1 MAVVKKKYGL
11 FTAVAMVV
19 GVVIGSGVFF
29 KAGRVLRSVDGNLVN
44 GILAWL
50 VGAAIMLVSAY
61 VFSLFAQRINKVN
74 GVVDFMEAAYGSRV
88 GKLVAWFMSV
98 FYYPTL
104 VAVLAWVSADF
115 TASLLQLSGE
125 NVWIIGAFYLVLFFV
140 LNLLSPVLA
149 GKFQVSSTVIKLVPL
164 VLMAVIGTIVGLVN
178 GVTIENFTT
187 TSVGVDPAMLGG
199 FSGAVLSTA
208 FAYEGWIVATSINA
222 ELKNAKRDLPLALV
236 LGTLIVAGV
245 YITYYVGLAGTLPNS
260 VFVFEGNGAVF
271 QAFSSLFGNIGA
283 TLLLIFIIISC
294 LGTLNGLVMG
304 ATRGIYSIAVREK
317 SKTLEAFEAVD
328 KTTDATVNSGLFGL
342 LLSAVWFV
350 VWYGSFQGW
359 YNGLFMDISELPI
372 ATLYGIYIFFYIWII
387 RTAKDLS
394 ILNRFVMPLL
404 ALIGAGYMVYSG
416 LQLDL
421 ALVFIGLIAIT
432 LLVATFLPKLLENK
446 PKVALKT
453 KKS

>member
-44 GILAWL
+44 GILAWI

-61 VFSLFAQRINKVN
+61 VFSIFAQRINKVN

-115 TASLLQLSGE
+115 TASLLGLPGE

-149 GKFQVSSTVIKLVPL
+149 GKFQVSATVIKLIPL
-164 VLMAVIGTIVGLVN
+164 VLMAVIGTIVGLIN

-187 TSVGVDPAMLGG
+187 TSVGVDPAVLGG

-236 LGTLIVAGV
+236 LGTLIVAVV
-245 YITYYVGLAGTLPNS
+245 YITYYIGLAGTLPNS

-271 QAFSSLFGNIGA
+271 QAFSTIFGNIGA

-304 ATRGIYSIAVREK
+304 ATRGVYSIAVREK
-317 SKTLEAFEAVD
+317 SKTLQAFEAVD
-328 KTTDATVNSGLFGL
+328 TTTDATVNSGLLGL
-342 LLSAVWFV
+342 LLSAMWFV

-394 ILNRFVMPLL
+394 VLNRFIMPLL
-404 ALIGAGYMVYSG
+404 ALVGAGYMVYSG

-432 LLVATFLPKLLENK
+432 LVFATFLPKMVKSK
-446 PKVALKT
+446 PRVAMKT
-453 KKS
+453 KK

>member
-1 MAVVKKKYGL
+1 
-11 FTAVAMVV
+11 
-19 GVVIGSGVFF
+19 
-29 KAGRVLRSVDGNLVN
+29 
-44 GILAWL
+44 
-50 VGAAIMLVSAY
+50 
-61 VFSLFAQRINKVN
+61 
-74 GVVDFMEAAYGSRV
+74 
-88 GKLVAWFMSV
+88 
-98 FYYPTL
+98 
-104 VAVLAWVSADF
+104 
-115 TASLLQLSGE
+115 
-125 NVWIIGAFYLVLFFV
+125 
-140 LNLLSPVLA
+140 
-149 GKFQVSSTVIKLVPL
+149 
-164 VLMAVIGTIVGLVN
+164 MAVIGTIVGLIN

-187 TSVGVDPAMLGG
+187 TSVGVDPAVLGG

-236 LGTLIVAGV
+236 LGTLIVAVV
-245 YITYYVGLAGTLPNS
+245 YITYYIGLAGTLPNS

-271 QAFSSLFGNIGA
+271 QAFSTIFGNIGA

-304 ATRGIYSIAVREK
+304 ATRGVYSIAVREK
-317 SKTLEAFEAVD
+317 SKTLQAFEAVD
-328 KTTDATVNSGLFGL
+328 TTTDATVNSGLLGL
-342 LLSAVWFV
+342 LLSSMWFV

-394 ILNRFVMPLL
+394 VLNRFIMPLL
-404 ALIGAGYMVYSG
+404 ALVGAGYMVYSG

-432 LLVATFLPKLLENK
+432 LVFATFLPKMVK
-446 PKVALKT
+446 PKPRVAMKT
-453 KKS
+453 KK

>member
-44 GILAWL
+44 GILAWI

-61 VFSLFAQRINKVN
+61 VFSIFAQRINKVN

-115 TASLLQLSGE
+115 TASLLGLPGE

-149 GKFQVSSTVIKLVPL
+149 GKFQVSATVIKLIPL
-164 VLMAVIGTIVGLVN
+164 VLMAVIGTIVGLIN

-187 TSVGVDPAMLGG
+187 TSVGVDPAVLGG

-236 LGTLIVAGV
+236 LGTLIVAVV
-245 YITYYVGLAGTLPNS
+245 YITYYIGLAGTLPNS

-271 QAFSSLFGNIGA
+271 QAFSTIFGNIGA

-304 ATRGIYSIAVREK
+304 ATRGVYSIAVREK
-317 SKTLEAFEAVD
+317 SKTLQAFEAVD
-328 KTTDATVNSGLFGL
+328 TTTDATVNSGLFGL
-342 LLSAVWFV
+342 LLSAMWFV

-394 ILNRFVMPLL
+394 VLNRFIMPLL
-404 ALIGAGYMVYSG
+404 ALVGAVYMVYSG

-432 LLVATFLPKLLENK
+432 LVFATFLPKMVKSK
-446 PKVALKT
+446 PRVAMKT
-453 KKS
+453 KK

>member
-44 GILAWL
+44 GILAWI

-61 VFSLFAQRINKVN
+61 VFSIFAQRINKVN

-115 TASLLQLSGE
+115 TASLLGLPGE

-149 GKFQVSSTVIKLVPL
+149 GKFQVSATVIKLIPL
-164 VLMAVIGTIVGLVN
+164 VLMAVIGTIVGLIN

-187 TSVGVDPAMLGG
+187 TSVGVDPAVLGG

-236 LGTLIVAGV
+236 LGTLIVAVV
-245 YITYYVGLAGTLPNS
+245 YITYYIGLAGTLPNS
-260 VFVFEGNGAVF
+260 VFVFDGNGAVF
-271 QAFSSLFGNIGA
+271 QAFSTIFGNIGA

-304 ATRGIYSIAVREK
+304 ATRGVYSIAVREK
-317 SKTLEAFEAVD
+317 SKTLQAFEAVD
-328 KTTDATVNSGLFGL
+328 TTTDATVNSGLFGL
-342 LLSAVWFV
+342 LLSAMWFV

-394 ILNRFVMPLL
+394 VLNRFIMPLL
-404 ALIGAGYMVYSG
+404 ALVGAVYMVYSG

-432 LLVATFLPKLLENK
+432 LVFATFLPKMVKSK
-446 PKVALKT
+446 PRVAMKT
-453 KKS
+453 KK

>member
-44 GILAWL
+44 GILAWI

-61 VFSLFAQRINKVN
+61 VFSIFAQKINKVN

-115 TASLLQLSGE
+115 TASLLGLPGE

-149 GKFQVSSTVIKLVPL
+149 GKFQVSATVIKLIPL
-164 VLMAVIGTIVGLVN
+164 VLMAVIGTIVGLIN

-187 TSVGVDPAMLGG
+187 TSVGVDPAVLGG

-222 ELKNAKRDLPLALV
+222 ELKNAKRDLPLALA
-236 LGTLIVAGV
+236 LGTLIVAVV
-245 YITYYVGLAGTLPNS
+245 YITYYIGLAGTLPNS

-271 QAFSSLFGNIGA
+271 QAFSTIFGNIGA

-304 ATRGIYSIAVREK
+304 ATRGVYSIAVREK
-317 SKTLEAFEAVD
+317 SKTLQAFEAVD
-328 KTTDATVNSGLFGL
+328 TTTDATVNSGLLGL
-342 LLSAVWFV
+342 LLSSMWFV

-394 ILNRFVMPLL
+394 VLNRFIMPLL
-404 ALIGAGYMVYSG
+404 ALVGAGYMVYSG

-432 LLVATFLPKLLENK
+432 LVFATFLPKMVKSK
-446 PKVALKT
+446 PRVAMKT
-453 KKS
+453 KK

>member
-44 GILAWL
+44 GILAWI

-61 VFSLFAQRINKVN
+61 VFSIFAQRINKVN

-115 TASLLQLSGE
+115 TASLLGLPGE

-149 GKFQVSSTVIKLVPL
+149 GKFQVSATVIKLIPL
-164 VLMAVIGTIVGLVN
+164 VLMAVIGTIVGLIN

-187 TSVGVDPAMLGG
+187 TSVGVDPAVLGG

-222 ELKNAKRDLPLALV
+222 ELKNAKRDLPLALA
-236 LGTLIVAGV
+236 LGTLIVAVV
-245 YITYYVGLAGTLPNS
+245 YITYYIGLAGTLPNS

-271 QAFSSLFGNIGA
+271 QAFSTIFGNIGA

-304 ATRGIYSIAVREK
+304 ATRGVYSIAVREK
-317 SKTLEAFEAVD
+317 SKTLQAFEAVD
-328 KTTDATVNSGLFGL
+328 TTTDATVNSGLLGL
-342 LLSAVWFV
+342 LLSSMWFV

-394 ILNRFVMPLL
+394 VLNRFIMPLL
-404 ALIGAGYMVYSG
+404 ALVGAGYMVYSG

-432 LLVATFLPKLLENK
+432 LVFATFLPKMVKSK
-446 PKVALKT
+446 PRVAMKT
-453 KKS
+453 KK

>member
-11 FTAVAMVV
+11 FTAIAMVV

-61 VFSLFAQRINKVN
+61 VFSIFAQRINKVN

-115 TASLLQLSGE
+115 TASLLELPGE
-125 NVWIIGAFYLVLFFV
+125 NVWIIGSFYLVLFFV

-149 GKFQVSSTVIKLVPL
+149 GKFQVSATVIKLIPL

-187 TSVGVDPAMLGG
+187 TSVGVDPAVLGG

-222 ELKNAKRDLPLALV
+222 ELKNANRDLPLALV

-245 YITYYVGLAGTLPNS
+245 YITYYIGLAGTLPNS

-271 QAFSSLFGNIGA
+271 QAFSSIFGNIGA

-317 SKTLEAFEAVD
+317 YKSLEAFEGVD
-328 KTTDATVNSGLFGL
+328 KTTDATVNSGLLGL

-387 RTAKDLS
+387 RTAKDLNV
-394 ILNRFVMPLL
+394 LNRFIMPLL
-404 ALIGAGYMVYSG
+404 ALTGAGYMVYSG

-421 ALVFIGLIAIT
+421 ALVFIGLIALT
-432 LLVATFLPKLLENK
+432 LVIATFLPKMLEAK

-453 KKS
+453 KK

>member
-1 MAVVKKKYGL
+1 MAIVKKKYNL
-11 FTAVAMVV
+11 ITAVAMVV

-29 KAGRVLRSVDGNLVN
+29 KAGRVLKNVDGNLTS
-44 GILAWL
+44 GILAWVL
-50 VGAAIMLVSAY
+50 GALIMIVSAY

-74 GVVDFMEAAYGSRV
+74 GVVDFMEAAYGQKV

-115 TASLLQLSGE
+115 TVSLIGVDGST
-125 NVWIIGAFYLVLFFV
+125 VWIIGSFYLVLFFV

-149 GKFQVSSTVIKLVPL
+149 GKFQVSATVIKLIPL
-164 VLMAVIGTIVGLVN
+164 ILMALVGTVVGLLN
-178 GVTIENFTT
+178 GVTLENFATT
-187 TSVGVDPAMLGG
+187 TVGVNPAELGG

-236 LGTLIVAGV
+236 IGTLIVAAV
-245 YITYYVGLAGTLPNS
+245 YITYYIGLAGTLPNA

-271 QAFSSLFGNIGA
+271 QAFEQIFGNIGA
-283 TLLLIFIIISC
+283 TLLLVFIIISC

-304 ATRGIYSIAVREK
+304 ATRGLYSIAVRQDNQG
-317 SKTLEAFEAVD
+317 LEAFGNVD
-328 KTTDATVNSGLFGL
+328 KSTDATVNSGILAL
-342 LLSAVWFV
+342 LLSAIWFV

-387 RTAKDLS
+387 RTATDLN
-394 ILNRFVMPLL
+394 LFNRFLMPLL

-421 ALVFIGLIAIT
+421 SLVFLGLIA
-432 LLVATFLPKLLENK
+432 LFLVLATSYTKLKVGKK
-446 PKVALKT
+446 PSLAKA
-453 KKS
+453 KK

>member
-44 GILAWL
+44 GILAWI

-61 VFSLFAQRINKVN
+61 VFSIFAQRINKVN

-115 TASLLQLSGE
+115 TASLLGLPGE

-149 GKFQVSSTVIKLVPL
+149 GKFQVSATVIKLIPL
-164 VLMAVIGTIVGLVN
+164 VLMAVIGTIVGLIN

-187 TSVGVDPAMLGG
+187 TSVGVDPAVLGG

-236 LGTLIVAGV
+236 LGTLIVAVV
-245 YITYYVGLAGTLPNS
+245 YITYYIGLAGTLPNS

-271 QAFSSLFGNIGA
+271 QAFSTIFGNIGA

-304 ATRGIYSIAVREK
+304 ATRGVYSIAVREK
-317 SKTLEAFEAVD
+317 SKTLQAFEAVD
-328 KTTDATVNSGLFGL
+328 TTTDATVNSGLFGL
-342 LLSAVWFV
+342 LLSSMWFV

-394 ILNRFVMPLL
+394 VLNRFIMPLL
-404 ALIGAGYMVYSG
+404 ALVGAGYMVYSG

-432 LLVATFLPKLLENK
+432 LVFATFLPKMVKSK
-446 PKVALKT
+446 PRVAMKT
-453 KKS
+453 KK

>member
-44 GILAWL
+44 GILAWI

-61 VFSLFAQRINKVN
+61 VFSIFAQRINKVN

-115 TASLLQLSGE
+115 TASLLGLPGE

-149 GKFQVSSTVIKLVPL
+149 GKFQVSATVIKLIPL
-164 VLMAVIGTIVGLVN
+164 VLMAVIGTIVGLIN

-187 TSVGVDPAMLGG
+187 TSVGVDPAVLGG

-236 LGTLIVAGV
+236 LGTLIVAVV
-245 YITYYVGLAGTLPNS
+245 YITYYIGLAGTLPNS

-271 QAFSSLFGNIGA
+271 QAFSTIFGNIGA

-304 ATRGIYSIAVREK
+304 ATRGVYSIAVREK
-317 SKTLEAFEAVD
+317 SKTLQAFEAVD
-328 KTTDATVNSGLFGL
+328 TTTDATVNSGLLGL
-342 LLSAVWFV
+342 LLSSMWFV

-394 ILNRFVMPLL
+394 VLNRFIMPLL
-404 ALIGAGYMVYSG
+404 ALVGAGYMVYSG

-432 LLVATFLPKLLENK
+432 LVFATFLPKMVK
-446 PKVALKT
+446 PKPRVAMKT
-453 KKS
+453 KK

>member
-44 GILAWL
+44 GILAWI

-61 VFSLFAQRINKVN
+61 VFSIFAQRINKVN

-115 TASLLQLSGE
+115 TASLLGLPGE

-149 GKFQVSSTVIKLVPL
+149 GKFQVSATVIKLIPL
-164 VLMAVIGTIVGLVN
+164 VLMAVIGTIVGLIN

-187 TSVGVDPAMLGG
+187 TSVGVDPAVLGG

-222 ELKNAKRDLPLALV
+222 ELKNAKRDLPLALA
-236 LGTLIVAGV
+236 LGTLIVAVV
-245 YITYYVGLAGTLPNS
+245 YITYYIGLAGTLPNS

-271 QAFSSLFGNIGA
+271 QAFSTIFGNIGA

-304 ATRGIYSIAVREK
+304 ATRGVYSIAVREK
-317 SKTLEAFEAVD
+317 SKTLQAFEAVD
-328 KTTDATVNSGLFGL
+328 TTTDATVNSGLFGL
-342 LLSAVWFV
+342 LLSAMWFV

-394 ILNRFVMPLL
+394 VLNRFIMPLL
-404 ALIGAGYMVYSG
+404 ALVGAGYMVYSG

-432 LLVATFLPKLLENK
+432 LVFATFLPKMVKSK
-446 PKVALKT
+446 PRVAMKT
-453 KKS
+453 KK